1 MEIAIIFI
9 AWIVLLF
16 LGIPVGFTLLIAG
29 LLYFIMG
36 DWNIVFASG
45 EQLISGI
52 DNFTLLAIPFFILT
66 GTLMNSSGITD
77 RIFNFAMS
85 LVGHVP
91 GGVGHVNITAS
102 LMFSGMSGSSLADA
116 GGLGQ
121 LEIRTMRKAGY
132 DDDFNGGLTA
142 ASSILSGII
151 PPSLNMIIYAAL
163 ANVSVASMFI
173 AGMVPGILV
182 ALSLFV
188 VTFILAKRRNYQ
200 ILERSTLKVVI
211 QNFMKAFWALLT
223 PIIII
228 AGIFSGFFTPTEAA
242 VVSTVY
248 ALFLGFFVYRELTLK
263 TVYND
268 IVNSFKLT
276 GVVVL
281 MLAAIEFFGQ
291 FVAREQVAIQ
301 IAEGFLGITENPIFL
316 LLLMSVLLII
326 LGTFIEALAL
336 LVLVVPV
343 LIPVATSVGID
354 PIFFGAFVILNL
366 MIGILTPPMGMALFV
381 VSRVGDIPVGT
392 MYRGVV
398 PFLIPLVVVMILMIF
413 FPEISTFLVDV
424 FNE

>member
-9 AWIVLLF
+9 LWIVLLF
-16 LGIPVGFTLLIAG
+16 IGIPVGFTLLIAA
-29 LLYFIMG
+29 LAYFVMG
-36 DWNIVFASG
+36 DWNLVYASG

-52 DNFTLLAIPFFILT
+52 NNFTLLAIPFFILT

-132 DDDFNGGLTA
+132 HDDFNGGLTA
-142 ASSILSGII
+142 ATAILSGII
-151 PPSLNMIIYAAL
+151 PPSLNMIIYAAI

-173 AGMVPGILV
+173 AGLVPGILV

-188 VTFILAKRRNYQ
+188 TVFFMAKKRGYKV
-200 ILERSTLKVVI
+200 LERA
-211 QNFMKAFWALLT
+211 NMKTIWKTFKEAFWALLT

-228 AGIFSGFFTPTEAA
+228 VGIFSGFFTPTEAA

-248 ALFLGFFVYRELTLK
+248 ALVLGFLVYKELTFK
-263 TVYND
+263 KVYENF
-268 IVNSFKLT
+268 VEAMKLT

-291 FVAREQVAIQ
+291 FIARERVAIKV
-301 IAEGFLGITENPIFL
+301 ADAFLGITENPIL
-316 LLLMSVLLII
+316 LLLLISLLLII

-343 LIPVATSVGID
+343 LIPVVTSVGID

-381 VSRVGDIPVGT
+381 VSRVGNIPVGT
-392 MYRGVV
+392 MYRGIL
-398 PFLIPLVVVMILMIF
+398 PFLIPIVIVMLLLIF
-413 FPEISTFLVDV
+413 VPELSTFLVDLL
-424 FNE
+424 N

>member
-9 AWIVLLF
+9 LWVILLF
-16 LGIPVGFTLLIAG
+16 IGIPVGFTLLIAA
-29 LLYFIMG
+29 LAYFVMG
-36 DWNIVFASG
+36 DWNLVYASG

-52 DNFTLLAIPFFILT
+52 NNFTLLAIPFFILT

-132 DDDFNGGLTA
+132 HDDFNGGLTA
-142 ASSILSGII
+142 ATAILSGII
-151 PPSLNMIIYAAL
+151 PPSLNMIIYAAI

-173 AGMVPGILV
+173 AGLVPGILV

-188 VTFILAKRRNYQ
+188 TVFFMAKKRGYKV
-200 ILERSTLKVVI
+200 LERA
-211 QNFMKAFWALLT
+211 NMKTIWKTFKEAFWALLT

-228 AGIFSGFFTPTEAA
+228 VGIFSGFFTPTEAA

-248 ALFLGFFVYRELTLK
+248 ALVLGFLVYKELTFK
-263 TVYND
+263 KVYENF
-268 IVNSFKLT
+268 VEAMKLT

-291 FVAREQVAIQ
+291 FIARERVAIKV
-301 IAEGFLGITENPIFL
+301 ADAFLGITENPIL
-316 LLLMSVLLII
+316 LLLLISLLLII

-343 LIPVATSVGID
+343 LIPVVTSVGID

-381 VSRVGDIPVGT
+381 VSRVGNIPVGT
-392 MYRGVV
+392 MYRGIL
-398 PFLIPLVVVMILMIF
+398 PFLIPIVIVMLLLIF
-413 FPEISTFLVDV
+413 VPELSTFLVDLL
-424 FNE
+424 N

>member
-9 AWIVLLF
+9 AWLVLLF
-16 LGIPVGFTLLIAG
+16 LGIPVGFTLIMAA
-29 LLYFIMG
+29 LLYFIIG
-36 DWNIVFASG
+36 DWSLIYASG
-45 EQLISGI
+45 AQLISGI
-52 DNFTLLAIPFFILT
+52 NNFTLLAIPFFILT

-173 AGMVPGILV
+173 AGLVPGLLV
-182 ALSLFV
+182 AISLFIT
-188 VTFILAKRRNYQ
+188 TFIIAKKRNY
-200 ILERSTLKVVI
+200 IVLERASLKVI
-211 QNFMKAFWALLT
+211 GENFLKSFWALLT
-223 PIIII
+223 PLIIIV
-228 AGIFSGFFTPTEAA
+228 GIFSGFFTPTEAA

-263 TVYND
+263 KVYAN
-268 IVNSFKLT
+268 IVDALKMT

-281 MLAAIEFFGQ
+281 MLAAVEFFGQ
-291 FVAREQVAIQ
+291 FVARERVAIKV
-301 IAEGFLGITENPIFL
+301 AEGFLGITENPIFL
-316 LLLMSVLLII
+316 LMLISVLLIV
-326 LGTFIEALAL
+326 LGTFVEALAL

-343 LIPVATSVGID
+343 LIPVVTSAGVD
-354 PIFFGAFVILNL
+354 PIFFGAFVVLNL

-381 VSRVGDIPVGT
+381 VSRVGNIPVGT
-392 MYRGVV
+392 MYRGVL
-398 PFLIPLVVVMILMIF
+398 PFLIPLILVTVVLIF
-413 FPEISTFLVDV
+413 FPELSTFLVDLL
-424 FNE
+424 N

>member
-1 MEIAIIFI
+1 MEIAFIFI

-29 LLYFIMG
+29 LLYFMMG
-36 DWNIVFASG
+36 DWNLVFASG

-132 DDDFNGGLTA
+132 HDDFNGGLTA
-142 ASSILSGII
+142 ATSILSGII

-173 AGMVPGILV
+173 AGAVPGILIAT
-182 ALSLFV
+182 ALFA
-188 VTFILAKRRNYQ
+188 VTFFLARTRNYQ
-200 ILERSTLKVVI
+200 VLERANLKTAGR
-211 QNFMKAFWALLT
+211 NFLKAFWALLT
-223 PIIII
+223 PVIII

-263 TVYND
+263 KVYDN
-268 IVNSFKLT
+268 IVESFKLT
-276 GVVVL
+276 GVVIL

-291 FVAREQVAIQ
+291 FIAREQVAIQ
-301 IAEGFLGITENPIFL
+301 IAEGFLGITENPILL
-316 LLLMSVLLII
+316 LLLMSLLLIL

-354 PIFFGAFVILNL
+354 PVFFGAFVILNL

-381 VSRVGDIPVGT
+381 VSRVGNIPMGT
-392 MYRGVV
+392 MYRGVL
-398 PFLIPLVVVMILMIF
+398 PFLIPIVVVMLLLIF
-413 FPEISTFLVDV
+413 VPELSTFLVDV

>member
-1 MEIAIIFI
+1 MDIALIFI
-9 AWIVLLF
+9 GWAVLLF
-16 LGIPVGFTLLIAG
+16 LGIPVGFTLIIAA
-29 LLYFIMG
+29 LLYFVMG
-36 DWNIVFASG
+36 DWNLVYASG
-45 EQLISGI
+45 AQLISGI
-52 DNFTLLAIPFFILT
+52 NNFTLLAIPFFILT
-66 GTLMNSSGITD
+66 GSLMNSSGITD
-77 RIFNFAMS
+77 RIFNFAGS

-121 LEIRTMRKAGY
+121 LEIKSMRKAGY

-142 ASSILSGII
+142 ASAILSGII
-151 PPSLNMIIYAAL
+151 PPSLNMIIYASI

-173 AGMVPGILV
+173 AGLVPGILV

-188 VTFILAKRRNYQ
+188 MTFIIAKKRDYQ
-200 ILERSTLKVVI
+200 VLERANLKVI
-211 QNFMKAFWALLT
+211 GQHFLKSFWALLT

-228 AGIFSGFFTPTEAA
+228 VGIFSGYFTPTEAA

-248 ALFLGFFVYRELTLK
+248 ALFLGFFVYKELTLK
-263 TVYND
+263 KMYENLVD
-268 IVNSFKLT
+268 SLKMT

-281 MLAAIEFFGQ
+281 MLAAVEFFGQ
-291 FVAREQVAIQ
+291 FIAREQVAIKL
-301 IAEGFLGITENPIFL
+301 ADAFLGITETPIFL
-316 LLLMSVLLII
+316 LMLISLLLIV
-326 LGTFIEALAL
+326 LGTFVEALAL

-343 LIPVATSVGID
+343 LIPVVTSVGID

-392 MYRGVV
+392 MYRGIL
-398 PFLIPLVVVMILMIF
+398 PFLIPLVVVMLALIF
-413 FPEISTFLVDV
+413 IPEISTFLVDIL
-424 FNE
+424 NN

>member
-1 MEIAIIFI
+1 MEIAFIFI
-9 AWIVLLF
+9 LWILLLF
-16 LGIPVGFTLLIAG
+16 IGIPVGFTLLIAG
-29 LLYFIMG
+29 ITYFIIG
-36 DWNIVFASG
+36 DWNLVLASG
-45 EQLISGI
+45 AHLIDGI
-52 DNFTLLAIPFFILT
+52 NNFTLLAIPFFILT
-66 GTLMNSSGITD
+66 GTLMNASGITD

-132 DDDFNGGLTA
+132 HDDFNGGLTA
-142 ASSILSGII
+142 ATAILSGII
-151 PPSLNMIIYAAL
+151 PPSLNMIIYAAI

-173 AGMVPGILV
+173 AGLIPGVMIAI
-182 ALSLFV
+182 ALY
-188 VTFILAKRRNYQ
+188 VTTYIMAKKRNYKV
-200 ILERSTLKVVI
+200 LERVSLKVI
-211 QNFMKAFWALLT
+211 WESFLKAFWALLT

-228 AGIFSGFFTPTEAA
+228 AGIFSGFFTPTEAS

-248 ALFLGFFVYRELTLK
+248 ALFLGFFIYKELTLK
-263 TVYND
+263 KVYGNF
-268 IVNSFKLT
+268 VEAMKMT

-291 FVAREQVAIQ
+291 FVVREQVAIKV
-301 IAEGFLGITENPIFL
+301 ANAFLGITENPIL
-316 LLLMSVLLII
+316 LLLLISVLLIA

-343 LIPVATSVGID
+343 LIPMVTSVGID

-381 VSRVGDIPVGT
+381 VSRVGNIPVGT
-392 MYRGVV
+392 MYRGVL
-398 PFLIPLVVVMILMIF
+398 PFLIPIVIVMLILILI
-413 FPEISTFLVDV
+413 PELSTFLVGIL
-424 FNE
+424 N

>member
-1 MEIAIIFI
+1 MEIALIFI
-9 AWIVLLF
+9 IWIILLF
-16 LGIPVGFTLLIAG
+16 IGIPVGFTLIIAA
-29 LLYFIMG
+29 LAYFIIG
-36 DWNIVFASG
+36 DWNLVYSSG
-45 EQLISGI
+45 AQLIDGI
-52 DNFTLLAIPFFILT
+52 NNFTLLAIPFFILT
-66 GTLMNSSGITD
+66 GTLMNASGITD
-77 RIFNFAMS
+77 HIFNFAMS

-132 DDDFNGGLTA
+132 HDDFNGGLTA
-142 ASSILSGII
+142 ATAILSGII
-151 PPSLNMIIYAAL
+151 PPSLNMIIYAAI

-173 AGMVPGILV
+173 AGLVPGVMI
-182 ALSLFV
+182 AISLFV
-188 VTFILAKRRNYQ
+188 TTYLMAKKRGYQ
-200 ILERSTLKVVI
+200 VLDRANLKVI
-211 QNFMKAFWALLT
+211 WENFLKAFWALLT

-228 AGIFSGFFTPTEAA
+228 AGIFSGYFTPTEAA

-248 ALFLGFFVYRELTLK
+248 ALILGFFVYKELTWK
-263 TVYND
+263 KVYHNF
-268 IVNSFKLT
+268 VESMKMT

-291 FVAREQVAIQ
+291 FVAREQVAIKV
-301 IAEGFLGITENPIFL
+301 ADGFLGITENPI
-316 LLLMSVLLII
+316 LLLMLISILLIA

-343 LIPVATSVGID
+343 LIPMVTSVGID
-354 PIFFGAFVILNL
+354 PVFFGAFVILNL

-381 VSRVGDIPVGT
+381 VSRVGNIPVGT

-398 PFLIPLVVVMILMIF
+398 PFLIPIVVVMLLLIF
-413 FPEISTFLVDV
+413 FPEISTFLVDIL
-424 FNE
+424 N

>member
-1 MEIAIIFI
+1 MEIAIIFF
-9 AWIVLLF
+9 AWLVLLF
-16 LGIPVGFTLLIAG
+16 LGIPVGFTLIMAA
-29 LLYFIMG
+29 LLYFIIG
-36 DWNIVFASG
+36 DWSLIYASG
-45 EQLISGI
+45 AQLISGI
-52 DNFTLLAIPFFILT
+52 NNFTLLAIPFFILT

-173 AGMVPGILV
+173 AGLVPGLLV
-182 ALSLFV
+182 AISLFIT
-188 VTFILAKRRNYQ
+188 TFIIAKKRNY
-200 ILERSTLKVVI
+200 IVLERASLKVI
-211 QNFMKAFWALLT
+211 GENFLKSFWALLT
-223 PIIII
+223 PLIIIV
-228 AGIFSGFFTPTEAA
+228 GIFSGFFTPTEAA

-263 TVYND
+263 KVYAN
-268 IVNSFKLT
+268 IVDALKMT

-281 MLAAIEFFGQ
+281 MLAAVEFFGQ
-291 FVAREQVAIQ
+291 FVARERVAIKV
-301 IAEGFLGITENPIFL
+301 AEGFLGITENPIFL
-316 LLLMSVLLII
+316 LMLISVLLIV
-326 LGTFIEALAL
+326 LGTFVEALAL

-343 LIPVATSVGID
+343 LIPVVTSAGVD
-354 PIFFGAFVILNL
+354 PVFFGAFVVLNL

-381 VSRVGDIPVGT
+381 VSRVGNIPVGT
-392 MYRGVV
+392 MYRGVL
-398 PFLIPLVVVMILMIF
+398 PFLIPLILVTVALIF
-413 FPEISTFLVDV
+413 FPEISTFLVDLL
-424 FNE
+424 N

>member
-9 AWIVLLF
+9 LWIVLLF
-16 LGIPVGFTLLIAG
+16 IGIPVGFTLLIAA
-29 LLYFIMG
+29 LAYFFMG
-36 DWNIVFASG
+36 DWNLVYASG
-45 EQLISGI
+45 AQLIDGI
-52 DNFTLLAIPFFILT
+52 NNFTLLAIPFFILT
-66 GTLMNSSGITD
+66 GTLMNASGITD

-132 DDDFNGGLTA
+132 HDDFNGGLTA
-142 ASSILSGII
+142 ATAILSGII
-151 PPSLNMIIYAAL
+151 PPSLNMIIYAAI

-173 AGMVPGILV
+173 AGLVPGIMIAI
-182 ALSLFV
+182 ALFIT
-188 VTFILAKRRNYQ
+188 TFIIAKKRKY
-200 ILERSTLKVVI
+200 IVLERVSFKVI
-211 QNFMKAFWALLT
+211 WENFLKAFWALLT

-228 AGIFSGFFTPTEAA
+228 VGIFSGFFTPTEAA

-248 ALFLGFFVYRELTLK
+248 ALFLGFFVYKELTLK
-263 TVYND
+263 LVYENF
-268 IVNSFKLT
+268 VEAMKMT

-291 FVAREQVAIQ
+291 FVVRERVAIKV
-301 IAEGFLGITENPIFL
+301 ADAFLGVTENPIL
-316 LLLMSVLLII
+316 LLLLISLLLIA

-343 LIPVATSVGID
+343 LIPVVTSVGID

-381 VSRVGDIPVGT
+381 VSRVGNIPVGT
-392 MYRGVV
+392 MYRGVL
-398 PFLIPLVVVMILMIF
+398 PFLIPIVVVMLILIF
-413 FPEISTFLVDV
+413 VPELSTFLVDILK
-424 FNE
+424 